1 MTAGVSNVS
10 SRFTVVHLFGTTA
23 AVDNNITIKRPG
35 ILKLVLIF
43 LILKCLNT
51 HLLRSLPAREGKKDN
66 NLSPISDHLVFF
78 VNGISL
84 TRPSLTNLS

>member
-66 NLSPISDHLVFF
+66 NLSPISDDVVFF

-84 TRPSLTNLS
+84 TRPPLANFS